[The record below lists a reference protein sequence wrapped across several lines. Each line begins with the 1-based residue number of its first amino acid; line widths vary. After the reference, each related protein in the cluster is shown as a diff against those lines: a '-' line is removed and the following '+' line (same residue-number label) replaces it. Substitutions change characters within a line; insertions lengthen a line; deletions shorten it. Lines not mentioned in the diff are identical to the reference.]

1 MGCEKK
7 LRVADFFCGAGG
19 FSEGFRQKGFDV
31 VFALDNWQPAVD
43 THKLNNPS
51 CDCVKMNILE
61 LDMPEKIDAV
71 VPDTGVIIGSP
82 PCVAF
87 SGSNKAGK
95 ADKSLGIKLIEA
107 FLRVIAWKKS
117 KGVLKY
123 WVLEN
128 VPNSK
133 DYIKNEYTWKELGL
147 PGKGP
152 KLIVKQ
158 RLILNAAD
166 FGSPQTRER
175 FFCGDFPKPVETHK
189 GSWVTMADVL
199 DSLTN
204 PLDEKKDTQIRDPV
218 YGFTIPKSKLT
229 DHFYD
234 SRVAEHEWKNAK
246 RMKEDHPVY
255 GRMTFPED
263 TNRPSRTVMATMSA
277 STREAIIFEAFD
289 DKSKHT
295 GYRMPTIR
303 EIATFMAFPI
313 TYQFEAGSEGGKYK
327 LVGNA
332 VCCKQATAIAETI
345 MLNEGLN
352 PPKEFIPLPDVRP
365 SKDLTGMK
373 RKNKPEK
380 QKPFNSKFEMHVPY
394 IKINSMRVQLS
405 NKGSDFDKGK
415 IRWRCEIR
423 YGPAK
428 NHKSSI
434 ISNELLERLM
444 DSGEKSTLT
453 LKGIFK
459 KFKSEINRTFAG
471 KIPDAN
477 VFQENY
483 CKRMRR
489 GSPETVL
496 EKLKIII
503 DKHYPEKRF
512 SDVRLD
518 NSKRIIG
525 VEHDRVPIRVAAA
538 TYGCNFITEETKRQ
552 LRKDF

>member
-1 MGCEKK
+1 MK
-7 LRVADFFCGAGG
+7 VADFFCGAGG

-43 THKLNNPS
+43 THKLNHP
-51 CDCVKMNILE
+51 DCKNIKMDILE
-61 LDMPEKIDAV
+61 LNTPEKIDAV
-71 VPDTGVIIGSP
+71 VPDTEVIIGSP

-95 ADKSLGIKLIEA
+95 ADKSLGIRLIES

-133 DYIKNEYTWKELGL
+133 DYIKDEYTWKELGL

-152 KLIVKQ
+152 KLTVE
-158 RLILNAAD
+158 RRFILNAAD

-189 GSWVTMADVL
+189 SSWVTMAEVL

-204 PLDEKKDTQIRDPV
+204 PLDEKKDAQIRDPV
-218 YGFTIPKSKLT
+218 YGFTIPKPRLT

-246 RMKEDHPVY
+246 RMKADHPVY

-263 TNRPSRTVMATMSA
+263 VDRPSRTVMATMSA

-289 DKSKHT
+289 DKSKHA

-303 EIATFMAFPI
+303 EIATFMTFPI
-313 TYQFEAGSEGGKYK
+313 TYQFEAGSEGGKYR

-332 VCCKQATAIAETI
+332 VCCKQAAAIAEAM

-352 PPKEFIPLPDVRP
+352 PPKSFIPLPDVRP
-365 SKDLTGMK
+365 SVDLNGMK
-373 RKNKPEK
+373 RKMKKEGHKKPDA
-380 QKPFNSKFEMHVPY
+380 KFWMHVPH
-394 IKINSMRVQLS
+394 IKFNSIRAHLS
-405 NKGSDFDKGK
+405 NMDSDFKEGK
-415 IRWRCEIR
+415 IRWKSEIR

-428 NHKSSI
+428 GHKVAVIDNAS
-434 ISNELLERLM
+434 LEKFM
-444 DSGEKSTLT
+444 ETGEKSTLT
-453 LKGIFK
+453 LKGKFK
-459 KFKSEINRTFAG
+459 RFKSEISRTFKG
-471 KIPDAN
+471 KMPDAN
-477 VFQENY
+477 TFQ
-483 CKRMRR
+483 KRFCNRQKR
-489 GSPETVL
+489 GHTPERVL
-496 EKLKIII
+496 EKIKNIV
-503 DKHYPEKRF
+503 DKHYPERRF
-512 SDVRLD
+512 QETMLD
-518 NSKRIIG
+518 NSSKMISIEKDKIP
-525 VEHDRVPIRVAAA
+525 VRVLAAA
-538 TYGCNFITEETKRQ
+538 YGCNFIIKEINR
-552 LRKDF
+552 RA